1 MNKFVK
7 RCLITGLI
15 MMVAGGAMAVTAVS
29 YGASI
34 WDLTPNGAIRWRN
47 TLEDFSFDNMDYKY
61 ESGPTDDFSYLDFEE
76 PAEKGSQIYTTGMAD
91 SLSAEIR
98 TGRLII
104 KEDPDV
110 SEITIYSNKQ
120 KNSWHIEEDNGTLKL
135 KTDSGLSLDDDDLVM
150 TVSVPKGFQFSDVY
164 LEVSRRKGLGKKN
177 GVTPAAICR
186 SLSADDMRLEA
197 NAGAISVNKGNVNDL
212 NIECNVGAVEYIG
225 TTTGDINGECRVGAV
240 KLSLS
245 GKKEDYNYKFQSSL
259 GAIKIADD
267 QMAFIASGDK
277 WDYSADKDMSLDCS
291 TGAIEVNFY

>member
-150 TVSVPKGFQFSDVY
+150 TVSVPKGFQFSDV
-164 LEVSRRKGLGKKN
+164 
-177 GVTPAAICR
+177 
-186 SLSADDMRLEA
+186 
-197 NAGAISVNKGNVNDL
+197 
-212 NIECNVGAVEYIG
+212 
-225 TTTGDINGECRVGAV
+225 
-240 KLSLS
+240 
-245 GKKEDYNYKFQSSL
+245 
-259 GAIKIADD
+259 
-267 QMAFIASGDK
+267 
-277 WDYSADKDMSLDCS
+277 
-291 TGAIEVNFY
+291 